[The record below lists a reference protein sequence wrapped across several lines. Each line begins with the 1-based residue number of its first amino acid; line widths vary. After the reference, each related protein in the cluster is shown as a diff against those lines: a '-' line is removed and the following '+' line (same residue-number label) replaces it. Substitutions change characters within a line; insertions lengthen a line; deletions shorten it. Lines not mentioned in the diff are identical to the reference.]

1 MYGPLST
8 ACVFHCIDTSFI
20 FSFKGRGGGGGGVMQ
35 RYNSEMLILKK
46 FNRNC

>member
-20 FSFKGRGGGGGGVMQ
+20 FSFKGRGGGGVMQ
-35 RYNSEMLILKK
+35 RYKSEMFILQK